1 MSDTY
6 TYTPVQ
12 ELASSEQP
20 HNARALIGAN
30 QTIERLTP
38 LGQKTADGTV
48 VVWDPA
54 ATDGSQKAV
63 YLGAFDATIGGT
75 AEYKKVIKSGDWNTD
90 AIKWPDGTAATQK
103 ALAFVGTPISHQ
115 PI

>member
-6 TYTPVQ
+6 TYNPVQ

-20 HNARALIGAN
+20 HNARVLIAAN
-30 QTIERLTP
+30 QTISRLTP
-38 LGQKTADGTV
+38 LGQKTADGAV
-48 VVWDPA
+48 VVWDPT

-63 YLGAFDATIGGT
+63 YLGAFDVTVGST

-90 AIKWPDGTAATQK
+90 AIKWPEGTTDIQK

>member
-1 MSDTY
+1 MPNKY
-6 TYTPVQ
+6 TYNPVQ
-12 ELASSEQP
+12 ELAGSEQP

-30 QTIERLTP
+30 QTISRLMP

-48 VVWDPA
+48 VPWNPTA
-54 ATDGSQKAV
+54 NDGSQKAV

-75 AEYKKVIKSGDWNTD
+75 SEYKKVIKSGDWNTN
-90 AIKWPDGTAATQK
+90 AIQWPSGTTDLQK
-103 ALAFVGTPISHQ
+103 TLAFVGTPISHQ

>member
-20 HNARALIGAN
+20 HNARALIASG

-75 AEYKKVIKSGDWNTD
+75 AEYKKVIKSGDWNTN
-90 AIKWPDGTAATQK
+90 AIKWPDGTTASEK